1 MTLEQLANI
10 GEALG
15 GIAVLISL
23 IYVIIELRRNTR
35 SVQTAAAWNADISLA
50 ELNEGLSHNPQLS
63 ELSMRA
69 LDPETQPE
77 DLTPAE
83 FAQFMFVSRSV
94 LQKYQAQWWLWKRG
108 SLPDE
113 MWQLRRR
120 WAKGFVSLP
129 VPGRMWEREGDQYQ
143 FAEGFVASINSAEVS
158 ADLRFSR

>member
-50 ELNEGLSHNPQLS
+50 ELNEGLSHSPQLS
-63 ELSMRA
+63 ELTMRA

-83 FAQFMFVSRSV
+83 FAQFMLVSRSV

-129 VPGRMWEREGDQYQ
+129 VPGRMWEREGDQHQ
-143 FAEGFVASINSAEVS
+143 FAEGFIASINSVEIS
-158 ADLRFSR
+158 ADLRFKA